1 MYRVVLVDDERM
13 ILRGLSTVIPWNEM
27 NCRVVGTASDGLAG
41 LQLIREMKP
50 DILFTDI
57 RLPNM
62 DGLTM
67 LAALGSEFP
76 RLQIAV
82 LTAYR
87 DFEYA
92 RQCIALGVC
101 RYLLKPSDLQELKET
116 VLTMVRKLDE
126 LPPVPEEM
134 EEVPETGHFLVNAA
148 LEYIRDH
155 CGQQHLSLSD
165 VADHVY
171 VSQWH
176 LSKLLNRET
185 GKSFFDLLGSMRV
198 EKARML
204 LRTPGLQI
212 QDVAE
217 QTGYTDV
224 AHFSKSFK
232 KHTGMTPGEY
242 RAGSAGQSFSAD

>member
-1 MYRVVLVDDERM
+1 MYRVVLVDDEAL
-13 ILRGLSTVIPWNEM
+13 ILRGLSTVIPWTEM
-27 NCRVVGTASDGLAG
+27 GCEVVGTATNGQAG
-41 LQLIREMKP
+41 LELIRKLKP

-57 RLPNM
+57 RMPNM

-76 RLQIAV
+76 HMQTAV

-87 DFEYA
+87 DFDYA
-92 RQCIALGVC
+92 RQAITLGVC
-101 RYLLKPSDLQELKET
+101 RYLLKPSNLNELKET
-116 VLTMVRKLDE
+116 LRIMVSRLD
-126 LPPVPEEM
+126 LPPAAASEA
-134 EEVPETGHFLVNAA
+134 GNFIVNAA
-148 LEYIRDH
+148 LDFMREN
-155 CGQQHLSLSD
+155 CMQQHLSLST

-185 GKSFFDLLGSMRV
+185 GKSFFDLLGSMRI
-198 EKARML
+198 EKSKTL
-204 LRTPGLQI
+204 LRTPGMNI

-224 AHFSKSFK
+224 AHFSRTFK
-232 KHTGMTPGEY
+232 KLTGQTPGEY
-242 RAGSAGQSFSAD
+242 RKGGH

>member
-1 MYRVVLVDDERM
+1 MYRVILVDDEQL
-13 ILRGLSTVIPWNEM
+13 ILRGLSTVIPWADM
-27 NCRVVGTASDGLAG
+27 GCGVVGTATNGRAG
-41 LQLIREMKP
+41 LDLIREMKP

-57 RLPNM
+57 RMPNM

-76 RLQIAV
+76 RMQKAV

-92 RQCIALGVC
+92 RQAITLGVF
-101 RYLLKPSDLQELKET
+101 RYLLKPSDLDELKET
-116 VLTMVRKLDE
+116 VRLMVSRLD
-126 LPPVPEEM
+126 LMPAIPEETA
-134 EEVPETGHFLVNAA
+134 EENREAGNFIVNAA
-148 LEYIRDH
+148 LEYIREN
-155 CGQQHLSLSD
+155 CMQQHLSLCD

-185 GKSFFDLLGSMRV
+185 GKTFFDLLGSMRI
-198 EKARML
+198 EKAKSL
-204 LRTPGLQI
+204 LRTPGIQI
-212 QDVAE
+212 QDVAC

-224 AHFSKSFK
+224 AHFSRNFK
-232 KHTGMTPGEY
+232 KYTGQTPGEF
-242 RAGSAGQSFSAD
+242 RNGR

>member
-1 MYRVVLVDDERM
+1 MYRVILVDDEQL
-13 ILRGLSTVIPWNEM
+13 ILRGLSTVIPWADM
-27 NCRVVGTASDGLAG
+27 GCGVVGTATNGRAG
-41 LQLIREMKP
+41 LDLIREMKP

-57 RLPNM
+57 RMPNM

-76 RLQIAV
+76 RMQKAV

-92 RQCIALGVC
+92 RQAIILGVF
-101 RYLLKPSDLQELKET
+101 RYLLKPSDLDELKET
-116 VLTMVRKLDE
+116 VRLMVSRLD
-126 LPPVPEEM
+126 LMPAIPEETA
-134 EEVPETGHFLVNAA
+134 EENREAGNFIVNAA
-148 LEYIRDH
+148 LEYIREN
-155 CGQQHLSLSD
+155 CMQQHLSLCD

-185 GKSFFDLLGSMRV
+185 GKTFFDLLGSMRI
-198 EKARML
+198 EKAKSL
-204 LRTPGLQI
+204 LRTPGIQI
-212 QDVAE
+212 QDVAC

-224 AHFSKSFK
+224 AHFSRNFK
-232 KHTGMTPGEY
+232 KYTGQTPGEF
-242 RAGSAGQSFSAD
+242 RNGR

>member
-1 MYRVVLVDDERM
+1 MYRVVLVDDEAL
-13 ILRGLSTVIPWNEM
+13 ILRGLSTVIPWAEM
-27 NCRVVGTASDGLAG
+27 GCEVVGTATNGQAG
-41 LQLIREMKP
+41 LELIRKLKP

-57 RLPNM
+57 RMPNM

-76 RLQIAV
+76 RMQTAV

-87 DFEYA
+87 DFDYA
-92 RQCIALGVC
+92 RQAITLGVC
-101 RYLLKPSDLQELKET
+101 RYLLKPSNLNELKET
-116 VLTMVRKLDE
+116 LRIMVSRLDL
-126 LPPVPEEM
+126 LPAAEVDVPDDASEA
-134 EEVPETGHFLVNAA
+134 GNFIVNAA
-148 LEYIRDH
+148 LDYMREN
-155 CGQQHLSLSD
+155 CMQQHLSLSA

-185 GKSFFDLLGSMRV
+185 GKSFFDLLGSMRI
-198 EKARML
+198 EKSKTL
-204 LRTPGLQI
+204 LRTPGMNI

-224 AHFSKSFK
+224 AHFSRTFK
-232 KHTGMTPGEY
+232 KLTGQTPGEY
-242 RAGSAGQSFSAD
+242 RKGIH

>member
-1 MYRVVLVDDERM
+1 MYRVLLVDDEQL
-13 ILRGLSTVIPWNEM
+13 ILRGLSTVLPWKEL
-27 NCRVVGTASDGLAG
+27 NCEVAGTASDGRSG
-41 LQLIREMKP
+41 LEMIRRLKP

-57 RLPNM
+57 RMPNM

-76 RLQIAV
+76 RMQTSV

-87 DFEYA
+87 DFDYA
-92 RQCIALGVC
+92 RRALTLGVC
-101 RYLLKPSDLQELKET
+101 RYLLKPSDLNELKEA
-116 VLTMVRKLDE
+116 VRVMTARLDR
-126 LPPVPEEM
+126 LPPAEESDPEGS
-134 EEVPETGHFLVNAA
+134 PEAGNFIVNAA
-148 LEYIRDH
+148 LEYMRGN
-155 CGQQHLSLSD
+155 CMQRHLSLTD

-185 GKSFFDLLGSMRV
+185 GKSFFDLLGGMRV
-198 EKARML
+198 EKAREL

-224 AHFSKSFK
+224 AHFSRTFK
-232 KHTGMTPGEY
+232 KYTGQTPGEY
-242 RAGSAGQSFSAD
+242 RNSRGSD

>member
-1 MYRVVLVDDERM
+1 MYRVILVDDEQL
-13 ILRGLSTVIPWNEM
+13 ILRGLSTVIPWADM
-27 NCRVVGTASDGLAG
+27 GCGVVGTATNGRAG
-41 LQLIREMKP
+41 LHLIREMKP

-57 RLPNM
+57 RMPNM

-76 RLQIAV
+76 RMQKAV

-92 RQCIALGVC
+92 RQAITLGVF
-101 RYLLKPSDLQELKET
+101 RYLLKPSDLDELKET
-116 VLTMVRKLDE
+116 VRLMVSRLD
-126 LPPVPEEM
+126 LIPAVPEETA
-134 EEVPETGHFLVNAA
+134 EENREAGNFIVNAA
-148 LEYIRDH
+148 LEYIREN
-155 CGQQHLSLSD
+155 CMQQHLSLCD

-185 GKSFFDLLGSMRV
+185 GKTFFDLLGSMRI
-198 EKARML
+198 EKAKSL
-204 LRTPGLQI
+204 LRTPGIQI
-212 QDVAE
+212 QDVAC

-224 AHFSKSFK
+224 AHFSRNFK
-232 KHTGMTPGEY
+232 KYTGQTPGEF
-242 RAGSAGQSFSAD
+242 RNGR